1 MYQHANMDDRILSVK
16 DPRDAFM
23 LMLLERINGL
33 EDTVRELQG
42 QVGTLEQ
49 NQTHFECTKQ
59 NFNSKECVQAVKMWF
74 WCSMDSLD
82 KTKQEMV
89 DSVNSIVNKLG
100 TDVFRSVSAIITY
113 NDDLPCGY
121 QASTCLYLNFKN
133 AVWVHEFTRLLHQID
148 FTASAHIEIHDG
160 MICFLSHKKEG
171 FSNERGIV
179 YNAYDLDGN
188 KISEPQWTEWSNICN
203 ILRSRED
210 ILEEWWSEN
219 GDFDD

>member
-1 MYQHANMDDRILSVK
+1 MDNNILCVK

-23 LMLLERINGL
+23 LMLLERINSL
-33 EDTVRELQG
+33 EDTVIDLRKQISI
-42 QVGTLEQ
+42 LEE
-49 NQTHFECTKQ
+49 NKTHFECTKQ
-59 NFNSKECVQAVKMWF
+59 TFSSKECVQAIKLWF
-74 WCSMDSLD
+74 WCSTDSLD
-82 KTKQEMV
+82 KAKHEMAE
-89 DSVNSIVNKLG
+89 SVNSIVKKFG
-100 TDVFRSVSAIITY
+100 TDVFKSASAIISY
-113 NDDLPCGY
+113 SDVLPFGY

-133 AVWVHEFTRLLHQID
+133 AVWIHEFTRLLYQID
-148 FTASAHIEIHDG
+148 FTATAHIEIYDG

-171 FSNERGIV
+171 FANERGIV

-188 KISEPQWTEWSNICN
+188 KIDEPEWIEWSNICN